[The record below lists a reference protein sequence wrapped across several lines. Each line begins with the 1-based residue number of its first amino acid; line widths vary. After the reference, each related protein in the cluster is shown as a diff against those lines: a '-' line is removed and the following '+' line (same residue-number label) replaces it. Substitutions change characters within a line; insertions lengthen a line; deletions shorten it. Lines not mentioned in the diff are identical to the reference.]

1 MAEIIQ
7 TYHGKVRDVYTIS
20 GGKIAL
26 VASDRLSA
34 FDVVLPKTIPGK
46 GQVLNQIAAYFLKA
60 TADLVPNWLEDVIH
74 PQISVGLHAPPF
86 KVEMVVRG
94 CLTGHAW
101 RTYNA
106 GKRTLCGV
114 TLPEGMKQ
122 NQPFASPIITP
133 TTKAD
138 QGDHDEDISRKDI
151 INRGIVSEEDYR
163 VLERYSLTLFK
174 RGQEMAAERGL
185 ILVDTKYEF
194 GKTSDGRIILIDEIH
209 TPDSSRYVMAENFES
224 QWQNELP
231 VRQLSKEFVR
241 EWLSSNGFT
250 GKEGQEI
257 PDMTPEVV
265 KSIQKRYF
273 ELYEKIV
280 GTSFAFVDAET
291 IPSVTGTLSVYL
303 QKLDAE
309 G

>member
-74 PQISVGLHAPPF
+74 PQISVGLHATPF